1 MLSVDDKHHVYLL
14 TSPPYPFPPP
24 PNFSPSLI
32 SLMVGVEVK
41 HYVYLLTGIWLMHCH
56 IEFHN
61 AIGMGLIVQVGEP
74 SQFPRRPK
82 NFPTCGHWKYAGLED
97 EVDNSSQGNGQCGS
111 SNGGPNSNNLGPS
124 FLVLVVFLGCIYS
137 AVF

>member
-1 MLSVDDKHHVYLL
+1 
-14 TSPPYPFPPP
+14 
-24 PNFSPSLI
+24 
-32 SLMVGVEVK
+32 
-41 HYVYLLTGIWLMHCH
+41 MHCH
-56 IEFHN
+56 VEFHN

-82 NFPTCGHWKYAGLED
+82 NFPTCGDWKYTGPED
-97 EVDNSSQGNGQCGS
+97 AVDNSSQGN
-111 SNGGPNSNNLGPS
+111 GPS